1 MRQMIISN
9 LQQKQSFLIYEPP
22 FTKDHS
28 DDELRKYIDAKLN
41 IEVCNNS
48 VLTERIIRD
57 MADVATKSTSS
68 KKREAMIHS
77 ICQQRQKAS
86 FD

>member
-1 MRQMIISN
+1 MKPKPNYEVNDYIEFTAEAE
-9 LQQKQSFLIYEPP
+9 SFLIYEPP

-57 MADVATKSTSS
+57 MADVQ
-68 KKREAMIHS
+68 KREAMIHS
-77 ICQQRQKAS
+77 IRQQWQKAS
-86 FD
+86 SD